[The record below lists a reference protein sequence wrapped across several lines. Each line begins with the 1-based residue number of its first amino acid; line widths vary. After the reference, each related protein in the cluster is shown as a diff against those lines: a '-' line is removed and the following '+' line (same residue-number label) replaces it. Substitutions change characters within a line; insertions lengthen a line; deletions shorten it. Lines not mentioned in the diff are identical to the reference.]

1 MKKEVKIYPRI
12 IERIEDWPIY
22 RLSKDRAEF
31 VREIDEHTF
40 RRLADKHKKDLA
52 DVLVKTIYHERIRI
66 KEDPWKVDP
75 PNDRSFWNR
84 ISKRLIKKSL
94 DRNDAEGRAVSEE
107 ILQKIIHRYSE
118 EIVGTFQVKTFRFAQ
133 RFLTAFFNRIFNA
146 AVGRSIRAMFRG
158 KRNLFE
164 RLNVM
169 GDVDTVRALFQ
180 HGTVVVVP
188 THSSNLDSILVGYAM
203 DQIMGLPSF
212 SYGAGLNLYNF
223 GPAAYY
229 MNRLGAYRVDRRKKN
244 VVYLETLKSMS
255 RLSVQRGVN
264 SLFFPGGTRSRDG
277 AVETDLKMGLLG
289 TVVEAQRA
297 AVASRQSA
305 VGSGSGQAAVGSGQ
319 SAVDSGSGQWAGQQ
333 STVNSQRSTVNSQQS
348 TVNGQQSTV
357 NSQRSTVNGQQSTV
371 NGQQSTAK
379 VFIVPLVICYNFVLE
394 APFLIEQHLR
404 NTGKENYIRL
414 KDEGNSV
421 RSWFRFI
428 WRFFSTTSDITL
440 SVGKPM
446 DVLGNFVDAEGR
458 SFDRFGNELDIREY
472 FRSRGEVTEDRQR
485 EEEYTKLLAERIVE
499 RYHVEN
505 VVLSSHLVAH
515 AVFEILLHEN
525 PKLDLFG
532 ILRLPPDDYAFP
544 FRAVEEVVEQMQEKL
559 FEWERE
565 DKIKIAP
572 ELRQTAAEVVRDGVK
587 NLGIYHTEKP
597 LQFTKEENIVSSDFR
612 VLYFYHNR
620 LSNYGLDKAVQW
632 KAEEIE
638 VLKVED

>member
-1 MKKEVKIYPRI
+1 MILKKDVKIYPRV

-22 RLSKDRAEF
+22 RLSKDRSEF
-31 VREIDEHTF
+31 LREIDEHTF
-40 RRLADKHKKDLA
+40 QRISSRHKKDLA
-52 DVLVKTIYHERIRI
+52 DVLVKTIYQERIRI

-94 DRNDAEGRAVSEE
+94 DRDSTEAREESEQ
-107 ILQKIIHRYSE
+107 ILQKIIHRFSE
-118 EIVGTFQVKTFRFAQ
+118 EIVGTFQVSTFKFAQ

-146 AVGRSIRAMFRG
+146 AVGRSISAMFRG

-164 RLNVM
+164 RLNIV
-169 GDVDTVRALFQ
+169 GDVDTVRSLFQ

-188 THSSNLDSILVGYAM
+188 THNSNLDSILVGYAM

-244 VVYLETLKSMS
+244 SIYLETLKTMS
-255 RLSVQRGVN
+255 RLSIQRGVN

-277 AVETDLKMGLLG
+277 AIETDLKMGLLG

-297 AVASRQSA
+297 LVEETNSNTIESQT
-305 VGSGSGQAAVGSGQ
+305 AAKPS
-319 SAVDSGSGQWAGQQ
+319 
-333 STVNSQRSTVNSQQS
+333 
-348 TVNGQQSTV
+348 
-357 NSQRSTVNGQQSTV
+357 
-371 NGQQSTAK
+371 K

-414 KDEGNSV
+414 RDEGTSI
-421 RSWFRFI
+421 RSWFWFI
-428 WRFFSTTSDITL
+428 WRFFSTSSDITL

-446 DVLGNFVDAEGR
+446 DVMGNFVDAEGR
-458 SFDRFGNELDIREY
+458 SFDPYGNVLDIREY
-472 FRSRGEVTEDRQR
+472 FRSRGEITEDRQR
-485 EEEYTKLLAERIVE
+485 EEEYTKLLAERIAE

-515 AVFEILLHEN
+515 AVFEILSHQN

-532 ILRLPPDDYAFP
+532 ILRLPHDDYEFP
-544 FRAVEEVVEQMQEKL
+544 FHAVESVVEQMQEKL
-559 FEWERE
+559 FEMEKAS
-565 DKIKIAP
+565 KIKLAP
-572 ELRQTAAEVVRDGVK
+572 ELQVSAAEVVRDGVK

-597 LQFTKEENIVSSDFR
+597 LQFTKDEKIVSSDFR
-612 VLYFYHNR
+612 LLYFYHNR
-620 LSNYGLDKAVQW
+620 LSNYGLYKAVQW

>member
-1 MKKEVKIYPRI
+1 VKKEVKIYPRV

-22 RLSKDRAEF
+22 RLSKDRPEF

-40 RRLADKHKKDLA
+40 KRLVAKYKKNLP
-52 DVLVKTIYHERIRI
+52 DVLVKAIYQERIRI

-75 PNDRSFWNR
+75 PNDRAFWNR

-94 DRNDAEGRAVSEE
+94 DRNDAEARAVSEE

-118 EIVGTFQVKTFRFAQ
+118 EIVGTFQVSTFRFAQ

-146 AVGRSIRAMFRG
+146 VVGKGIRAMFRG
-158 KRNLFE
+158 RRNLFE
-164 RLNVM
+164 RLNVV
-169 GDVDTVRALFQ
+169 GDVETVRALFQ

-244 VVYLETLKSMS
+244 TIYLETLKTMS
-255 RLSVQRGVN
+255 RLSIQRGVN
-264 SLFFPGGTRSRDG
+264 SLFFPGGTRSRSG
-277 AVETDLKMGLLG
+277 ALENDLKMGLLG
-289 TVVEAQRA
+289 TAVEAQRA
-297 AVASRQSA
+297 MVSPHPP
-305 VGSGSGQAAVGSGQ
+305 
-319 SAVDSGSGQWAGQQ
+319 
-333 STVNSQRSTVNSQQS
+333 SQREGFEIPLSQ
-348 TVNGQQSTV
+348 G
-357 NSQRSTVNGQQSTV
+357 RGARA
-371 NGQQSTAK
+371 GAK

-404 NTGKENYIRL
+404 STGKENYIRL
-414 KDEGNSV
+414 KDEGASV

-446 DVLGNFVDAEGR
+446 DVLGNFVDADGR

-472 FRSRGEVTEDRQR
+472 FISQGQPNEDRQR
-485 EEEYTKLLAERIVE
+485 EEEYTKLLAERVAE
-499 RYHVEN
+499 RYQVEN
-505 VVLSSHLVAH
+505 VVLSSHLVAY
-515 AVFEILLHEN
+515 AVFEMLAHEN

-532 ILRLPPDDYAFP
+532 ILRLPPDDYLFP
-544 FRAVEEVVEQMQEKL
+544 FNAVEEVVEQMQEKL
-559 FEWERE
+559 FEWERA
-565 DKIKIAP
+565 DKIKLAP
-572 ELRQTAAEVVRDGVK
+572 ELRQPATEVVRDGVK

-597 LQFTKEENIVSSDFR
+597 LLFTKEGDIVSSDFA
-612 VLYFYHNR
+612 VLHFYHNR
-620 LSNYGLDKAVQW
+620 LSTYGLHKAVHW

>member
-1 MKKEVKIYPRI
+1 LKKEVKIYPRV

-40 RRLADKHKKDLA
+40 QRLSKKHKKDLS

-94 DRNDAEGRAVSEE
+94 DRDDADARAVSEE
-107 ILQKIIHRYSE
+107 ILLKIIHRYSE
-118 EIVGTFQVKTFRFAQ
+118 EIVGTFQVSTFRFAQ
-133 RFLTAFFNRIFNA
+133 RFLTAFFNRLFNA
-146 AVGRSIRAMFRG
+146 AVGRSLRAMFRG

-164 RLNVM
+164 RINVV
-169 GDVDTVRALFQ
+169 GDVETVRSLFQ

-188 THSSNLDSILVGYAM
+188 THNSNLDSILVGYAM

-244 VVYLETLKSMS
+244 AIYLETLKTMS
-255 RLSVQRGVN
+255 RLSIQRGIN
-264 SLFFPGGTRSRDG
+264 SLFFPGGTRSRNG
-277 AVETDLKMGLLG
+277 AIETDLKMGLLG
-289 TVVEAQRA
+289 TAVEAQRA
-297 AVASRQSA
+297 MLMPQ
-305 VGSGSGQAAVGSGQ
+305 GNTGELDKQ
-319 SAVDSGSGQWAGQQ
+319 AVD
-333 STVNSQRSTVNSQQS
+333 
-348 TVNGQQSTV
+348 
-357 NSQRSTVNGQQSTV
+357 
-371 NGQQSTAK
+371 K
-379 VFIVPLVICYNFVLE
+379 VFIVPMVICYNFVLE

-404 NTGKENYIRL
+404 ITGKENYIRL
-414 KDEGNSV
+414 KDEGQSV
-421 RSWFRFI
+421 RGWFRFI
-428 WRFFSTTSDITL
+428 WRFFSTSSDITI

-446 DVLGNFVDAEGR
+446 DVLGNFVDSDGK
-458 SFDRFGNELDIREY
+458 SFDRYGNELAIRDY
-472 FRSRGEVTEDRQR
+472 FLSRGEINEDRQR
-485 EEEYTKLLAERIVE
+485 EEEYTKLLAERIAN

-515 AVFEILLHEN
+515 AVFEMLLHQN
-525 PKLDLFG
+525 PKLDIFG
-532 ILRLPPDDYAFP
+532 ILRLPPDDYLFP
-544 FRAVEEVVEQMQEKL
+544 FHAVEEVIEQMQEKL
-559 FEWERE
+559 FGWERE
-565 DKIKIAP
+565 DKIKLAP
-572 ELRQTAAEVVRDGVK
+572 ELRQSPAEVLRDGVK

-597 LQFTKEENIVSSDFR
+597 LLFTKEGNIVSSDFR

-620 LSNYGLDKAVQW
+620 LDNYGLDKAVQW
-632 KAEEIE
+632 KAAEIE

>member
-1 MKKEVKIYPRI
+1 MKKEVKIYPRV

-22 RLSKDRAEF
+22 RLSKDRTEF
-31 VREIDEHTF
+31 LREIDEHTF
-40 RRLADKHKKDLA
+40 QRIASRHKKDLS
-52 DVLVKTIYHERIRI
+52 DVLVKTIYQERIRI

-84 ISKRLIKKSL
+84 ISKKLIQKSL
-94 DRNDAEGRAVSEE
+94 DRTDAEARAASEE
-107 ILQKIIHRYSE
+107 ILRKIIHRYSE
-118 EIVGTFQVKTFRFAQ
+118 EIVGTFQISTFRFAQ

-146 AVGRSIRAMFRG
+146 AVGRSVRAMFRG

-164 RLNVM
+164 RLNIV
-169 GDVDTVRALFQ
+169 GDVETVRSLFQ
-180 HGTVVVVP
+180 YGTVVVVP
-188 THSSNLDSILVGYAM
+188 THNSNLDSILVGYAM

-244 VVYLETLKSMS
+244 PIYLETLKTMS
-255 RLSVQRGVN
+255 RLSIQRGVN
-264 SLFFPGGTRSRDG
+264 SLFFPGGTRSRSG
-277 AVETDLKMGLLG
+277 AIETDLKMGLLG

-297 AVASRQSA
+297 GV
-305 VGSGSGQAAVGSGQ
+305 GQ
-319 SAVDSGSGQWAGQQ
+319 SAGADGKKSG
-333 STVNSQRSTVNSQQS
+333 
-348 TVNGQQSTV
+348 
-357 NSQRSTVNGQQSTV
+357 
-371 NGQQSTAK
+371 AK
-379 VFIVPLVICYNFVLE
+379 VFVVPLVICYNFVLE

-404 NTGKENYIRL
+404 STGKENYIRL
-414 KDEGNSV
+414 KDEGTSI
-421 RSWFRFI
+421 RSWFWFI
-428 WRFFSTTSDITL
+428 WRFFSTSSDITL

-446 DVLGNFVDAEGR
+446 DVMGNFVDAEGK
-458 SFDRFGNELDIREY
+458 SYDRYGNELDIREY

-485 EEEYTKLLAERIVE
+485 EEEYTKLLAERIAE

-515 AVFEILLHEN
+515 AVFEILAHQN

-532 ILRLPPDDYAFP
+532 ILRLPHDEYLFP
-544 FRAVEEVVEQMQEKL
+544 FRAVEEVVEQMQVTL
-559 FEWERE
+559 FEWERAN
-565 DKIKIAP
+565 KIKLAP
-572 ELRQTAAEVVRDGVK
+572 ELRLSPAEIVRDGVK

-597 LQFTKEENIVSSDFR
+597 LQFTKDGELVSSDFR

-620 LSNYGLDKAVQW
+620 LSNYGLDKAVHW

>member
-1 MKKEVKIYPRI
+1 MKKEVKIYPRV

-31 VREIDEHTF
+31 LRQIDAHTF
-40 RRLADKHKKDLA
+40 QRLSKKHKKDLS
-52 DVLVKTIYHERIRI
+52 DVLVKTIYQERIRI

-94 DRNDAEGRAVSEE
+94 DRDDAEARAVSEE

-118 EIVGTFQVKTFRFAQ
+118 EIVGTFQVSTFRFAQ

-146 AVGRSIRAMFRG
+146 AVGRSLRAMFRG

-164 RLNVM
+164 RINVV
-169 GDVDTVRALFQ
+169 GDVETVRALFQ

-188 THSSNLDSILVGYAM
+188 THNSNLDSILVGYAM

-244 VVYLETLKSMS
+244 PIYLETLKTMS
-255 RLSVQRGVN
+255 RLSIQRGIN
-264 SLFFPGGTRSRDG
+264 SLFFPGGTRSRSG
-277 AVETDLKMGLLG
+277 AIETDLKMGLLG
-289 TVVEAQRA
+289 TAVEAQRA
-297 AVASRQSA
+297 MLMPNE
-305 VGSGSGQAAVGSGQ
+305 SGEAPNKHTTPQ
-319 SAVDSGSGQWAGQQ
+319 
-333 STVNSQRSTVNSQQS
+333 
-348 TVNGQQSTV
+348 
-357 NSQRSTVNGQQSTV
+357 
-371 NGQQSTAK
+371 K
-379 VFIVPLVICYNFVLE
+379 VFIVPMVICYNFVLE

-404 NTGKENYIRL
+404 ITGKENYIRL
-414 KDEGNSV
+414 KDEGKSV
-421 RSWFRFI
+421 RGWFRFI
-428 WRFFSTTSDITL
+428 WRFFSTSSDITL

-446 DVLGNFVDAEGR
+446 DVLGNFVDAAGK
-458 SFDRFGNELDIREY
+458 SYDRYGNELAIGDY
-472 FRSRGEVTEDRQR
+472 FTSRGTVNEDRQR
-485 EEEYTKLLAERIVE
+485 EEEYTKLLAERIAS

-515 AVFEILLHEN
+515 AVFEMLLHQN
-525 PKLDLFG
+525 PKLDIFG
-532 ILRLPPDDYAFP
+532 ILRLPHDEYLFP
-544 FRAVEEVVEQMQEKL
+544 FHAVEEVVEQMQQKL
-559 FEWERE
+559 FEWEQE
-565 DKIKIAP
+565 GKIKLAP
-572 ELRQTAAEVVRDGVK
+572 EVRQSPAAVLRDGVM
-587 NLGIYHTEKP
+587 NLGIYHTIKP
-597 LQFTKEENIVSSDFR
+597 LQFTKDENIVSSDFR

-620 LSNYGLDKAVQW
+620 LDNYDLDKAVQW
-632 KAEEIE
+632 KAAEIE

>member
-1 MKKEVKIYPRI
+1 MKKEVKIYPRV

-22 RLSKDRAEF
+22 RLSKDRTEF
-31 VREIDEHTF
+31 LREIDEHTF
-40 RRLADKHKKDLA
+40 QRIASRHKKDLS
-52 DVLVKTIYHERIRI
+52 DVLVKTIYQERIRI

-84 ISKRLIKKSL
+84 ISKKLIQKSL
-94 DRNDAEGRAVSEE
+94 DRTDAEARAASEE
-107 ILQKIIHRYSE
+107 ILRKIIHRYSE
-118 EIVGTFQVKTFRFAQ
+118 EIVGTFQISTFRFAQ

-146 AVGRSIRAMFRG
+146 AVGRSVRAMFRG

-164 RLNVM
+164 RLNIV
-169 GDVDTVRALFQ
+169 GDVETVRSLFQ

-188 THSSNLDSILVGYAM
+188 THNSNLDSILVGYAM

-244 VVYLETLKSMS
+244 PIYLETLKTMS
-255 RLSVQRGVN
+255 RLSIQRGVN
-264 SLFFPGGTRSRDG
+264 SLFFPGGTRSRSG
-277 AVETDLKMGLLG
+277 AIETDLKMGLLG

-297 AVASRQSA
+297 GV
-305 VGSGSGQAAVGSGQ
+305 GQ
-319 SAVDSGSGQWAGQQ
+319 SAGADGKKSG
-333 STVNSQRSTVNSQQS
+333 
-348 TVNGQQSTV
+348 
-357 NSQRSTVNGQQSTV
+357 
-371 NGQQSTAK
+371 AK
-379 VFIVPLVICYNFVLE
+379 VFVVPLVICYNFVLE

-404 NTGKENYIRL
+404 STGKENYIRL
-414 KDEGNSV
+414 KDEGTSI
-421 RSWFRFI
+421 RSWFWFI
-428 WRFFSTTSDITL
+428 WRFFSTSSDITL

-446 DVLGNFVDAEGR
+446 DVMGNFVDAEGK
-458 SFDRFGNELDIREY
+458 SYDRYGNELDIREY

-485 EEEYTKLLAERIVE
+485 EEEYTKLLAERIAE

-515 AVFEILLHEN
+515 AVFEILAHQN

-532 ILRLPPDDYAFP
+532 ILRLPHDEYLFP
-544 FRAVEEVVEQMQEKL
+544 FRAVEEVVEQMQATL
-559 FEWERE
+559 VEWERA
-565 DKIKIAP
+565 DKIKLAP
-572 ELRQTAAEVVRDGVK
+572 ELRLSPAEIVRDGVK

-597 LQFTKEENIVSSDFR
+597 LQFTKDGELVSSDFR

-620 LSNYGLDKAVQW
+620 LSNYGLDKAVHW